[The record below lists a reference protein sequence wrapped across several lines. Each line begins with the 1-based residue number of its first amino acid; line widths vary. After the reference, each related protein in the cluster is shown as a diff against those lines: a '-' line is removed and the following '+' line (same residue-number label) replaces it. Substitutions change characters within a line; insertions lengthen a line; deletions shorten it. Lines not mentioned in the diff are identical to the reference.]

1 MTSTSADVAVVGGGY
16 WGKNLIR
23 NFHQLSALSTIVD
36 TSNEA
41 LEKYQDLYPGVKTSL
56 SFNETLLDSSI
67 KKVVIATPAVM
78 HYSQAKAA
86 LEAGKDVYIEKP
98 ISLEVAQAEELVS
111 LADSKKAILMV
122 GHILQYHPIV
132 EHIQKLLQ
140 EQFIGDILHITSN
153 RLSLGKLRT
162 EENVLWSFA
171 PHDISMILSFMGS
184 LPKAVNCNASSFL
197 HHKIEDTCQLYLKFS
212 ENRSASISASWISPF
227 KEHKLTIIG
236 TKGALVFDDTKV
248 WDEKLSYSPKML
260 FQEEGRSYVEK
271 SEAEFIKV
279 EQKEPLLNEC
289 SHFLSSCRL
298 RQKPKTSGRE
308 GLEGLRVLDAAQR
321 SLLQSGNTISLEA
334 PEYFAHE
341 TACIDDGAEISSGT
355 KIWHFSHIMKG
366 ATLGEK
372 CNIGQNVVISDRV
385 KIGKQV
391 KIQNNVS
398 VYSGIECE
406 DYVFIGPSV
415 VFTNIKNPRSE
426 INRRSEYIKT
436 ILKRGATIGANATI
450 VCGITIGAYSFIG
463 AGAVVCKD
471 VPPFA
476 LVVGNSAK
484 QIAWVNIAGERLDLP
499 VSIAEGECLE
509 VNDASG
515 RYVLSGDKL
524 RHYSLDSS
532 ESKQE
537 SFALNC

>member
-1 MTSTSADVAVVGGGY
+1 MANTSADVAVVGGGY

-23 NFHQLSALSTIVD
+23 NFHQLSALNTIVD
-36 TSNEA
+36 TSREA
-41 LEKYQDLYPGVKTSL
+41 LKKYQDLYPEVKVSL
-56 SFNETLLDSSI
+56 SFSETLLDRSV

-98 ISLEVAQAEELVS
+98 ISLEVGQAEELVS

-132 EHIQKLLQ
+132 EHIQELIK
-140 EQFIGDILHITSN
+140 EQFIGDVLHINSN

-171 PHDISMILSFMGS
+171 PHDISMILSFMSS
-184 LPKAVNCNASSFL
+184 LPQTVNCNASSFL
-197 HHKIEDTCQLYLKFS
+197 HDGIEDTCQLYLKFS
-212 ENRSASISASWISPF
+212 GNRSASISASWISPF

-236 TKGALVFDDTKV
+236 TKGALIFDDTKV

-260 FQEEGRSYVEK
+260 FKEEGKSYVEK

-279 EQKEPLLNEC
+279 DQKEPLLNEC
-289 SHFLSSCRL
+289 SHFLSSCQL
-298 RQKPKTSGRE
+298 RQKPKTSGTE
-308 GLEGLRVLDAAQR
+308 GLEGLRVLDAAQK
-321 SLLQSGNTISLEA
+321 SLLQSGNMISLEM
-334 PEYFAHE
+334 PKYFAHE
-341 TACIDDGAEISSGT
+341 TACVDNGAEISPGT

-366 ATLGEK
+366 ASLGEN
-372 CNIGQNVVISDRV
+372 CNVGQNVVISDGV

-426 INRRSEYIKT
+426 INRRSEYVKT
-436 ILKRGATIGANATI
+436 ALKRGSTIGANATI

-463 AGAVVCKD
+463 AGAVVCKE

-476 LVVGNSAK
+476 LVVGNPAK
-484 QIAWVNIAGERLDLP
+484 QIGWVNIAGERLGLP
-499 VSIAEGECLE
+499 ISIPEGEYLE
-509 VNDASG
+509 ESDASG
-515 RYVLSGDKL
+515 RYVLSGNTLKY
-524 RHYSLDSS
+524 YSLDFS
-532 ESKQE
+532 ENKQE